1 MDTVKLIL
9 IQLHG
14 MESSEVETVKEVL
27 MQATRRFQDITGPSR
42 KFVLRFQEEL
52 SAPNH
57 LSLASG
63 SGLIYLYKW
72 IVQDQMEASDLE
84 HLLPHE
90 HDLCSSCRK
99 GLISRRQ
106 LITSIDL
113 DDLKQLRVH
122 EIALCEIEGEE
133 GEVEVIASFGI

>member
-1 MDTVKLIL
+1 
-9 IQLHG
+9 
-14 MESSEVETVKEVL
+14 

-52 SAPNH
+52 SAPNY

-72 IVQDQMEASDLE
+72 IVQDQMETSNLE
-84 HLLPHE
+84 HFLPHE
-90 HDLCSSCRK
+90 RDLCSSCRK

-106 LITSIDL
+106 LISSTDL
-113 DDLKQLRVH
+113 DELKQLRVH
-122 EIALCEIEGEE
+122 EIALCEIGEGEGDSE
-133 GEVEVIASFGI
+133 ITASFGI

>member
-1 MDTVKLIL
+1 
-9 IQLHG
+9 

-42 KFVLRFQEEL
+42 KFVLSFQKEL
-52 SAPNH
+52 SALNH
-57 LSLASG
+57 PSLASG

-72 IVQDQMEASDLE
+72 IVQDQMETSNLE

-106 LITSIDL
+106 LISSTDL
-113 DDLKQLRVH
+113 DELKQLRVH
-122 EIALCEIEGEE
+122 EIALCKIGEGE
-133 GEVEVIASFGI
+133 GDSEVTASFCI